1 MNSFHQLSSPAAG
14 AKPQPVQKPDNQAL
28 FKLVVQTLQPQGPF
42 TGWREAF
49 PVQERALKAMT
60 VRPSLSLSPFAASL
74 SATPYG
80 PAKSPS
86 SLLCST
92 AIIHL
97 LSRGWMTT

>member
-60 VRPSLSLSPFAASL
+60 MCVHPSPSPLLLPACPQHPTARPSHRRLSCVRLLLFICSL
-74 SATPYG
+74 VG
-80 PAKSPS
+80 
-86 SLLCST
+86 
-92 AIIHL
+92 
-97 LSRGWMTT
+97 G